1 MGSYLDRRRTP
12 IRLRDRKIGDDWKF
26 HATTSD
32 DVSGWAAADVQV
44 DVRTGE
50 APNADLVA
58 STLTGTVTLS
68 GDPLRDVP
76 PSDFAAG
83 ELWVLVRREAT
94 VSCPPGR
101 VWMEVSVT
109 GDPTLRGRETVGTF
123 WFNAVAQV
131 AVEP

>member
-1 MGSYLDRRRTP
+1 MGGYLDRRRAP

-26 HATTSD
+26 HATTTD
-32 DVSGWAAADVQV
+32 DVSGWGDADVHV
-44 DVRTGE
+44 EVRTGE
-50 APNADLVA
+50 APTAELVA
-58 STLTGTVTLS
+58 STADGSVTLD

-76 PSDFAAG
+76 ASDFNAG

-94 VSCPPGR
+94 VDCPPGR

-109 GDPTLRGRETVGTF
+109 GDPSLRGRETVGTF